1 LRIVYQQAGSRNC
14 NGGILGVTKEK
25 QFDVAVVG
33 GAGHVGLPLALSFA
47 DKGQNVLINDLN
59 QAAMDKIASGTVPFF
74 EEGAE
79 EMLERTLAAGTI
91 SFSAD
96 VSKIASASTV
106 IVTIGTPVDE
116 FLNPSHGVIVDCFRN
131 LLPYLSDDHLIVLR
145 STIFPGTTAWLQR
158 YLADN
163 GCNPLIAFCPERVV
177 QGKGIV
183 ELAQLPQIVSGMSPE
198 AVAKARALFSI
209 VSPEEVLLEPM
220 EAEFA
225 KLFDNCYRY
234 IHFSISNQLYMIAN
248 SAGVDF
254 DRIIDGMSYKYPRSQ
269 GIPRP
274 GFAAG
279 PCLFKDT
286 MQLSAFAKNQ
296 FSLGLAA
303 MQINEGLVLYLV
315 EQLRERFA
323 LEGMTV
329 GLLGMAFKPNS
340 DDVRASLSYK
350 MKKTLLLHAK
360 SVLTTDPNVTTDDE
374 LVDLQTVLDQSD
386 ILILCVPHDE
396 YKGLDTGATPVV
408 DVWRSLE
415 NANRVL

>member
-1 LRIVYQQAGSRNC
+1 M
-14 NGGILGVTKEK
+14 TKEK
-25 QFDVAVVG
+25 HYDVAVVG

-47 DKGQNVLINDLN
+47 DQGLNVLVNDIN
-59 QAAMDKIASGTVPFF
+59 QAAMDSIAEGTVPFF

-79 EMLERTLAAGTI
+79 EMLARVLKAGTI

-96 VSKIASASTV
+96 VSKIAAASTV

-116 FLNPSHGVIVDCFRN
+116 FLNPSHRVIVDCFTN
-131 LLPYLSDDHLIVLR
+131 LLPHLSDDHLVVLR
-145 STIFPGTTAWLQR
+145 STIFPGTTEWMQR
-158 YLADN
+158 FLADA
-163 GCNPLIAFCPERVV
+163 GCNPYIAFCPERVV

-183 ELAQLPQIVSGMSPE
+183 ELAQLPQIISGMTPA
-198 AVAKARALFSI
+198 AVDKARALFSR
-209 VSPEEVLLEPM
+209 VSPEEVELAPM

-234 IHFSISNQLYMIAN
+234 IHFSISNQLFMIAN

-254 DRIIDGMSYKYPRSQ
+254 DRIVDGMSYKYPRSQ

-315 EQLRERFA
+315 EQMRERYA
-323 LEGMTV
+323 LGGMTV
-329 GLLGMAFKPNS
+329 GLLGMAFKANS

-360 SVLTTDPNVTTDDE
+360 RVLTTDPNVKTDDE
-374 LVDLQTVLDQSD
+374 LVDLQVVLDRSD

-396 YKGLDTGATPVV
+396 YKDLDTGDTPVV
-408 DVWRSLE
+408 DVWRSLTS
-415 NANRVL
+415 ANRVI

>member
-1 LRIVYQQAGSRNC
+1 MSEENQSKNYDIV
-14 NGGILGVTKEK
+14 
-25 QFDVAVVG
+25 VVG

-59 QAAMDKIASGTVPFF
+59 QATMDTIAGGTVPCF

-79 EMLERTLAAGTI
+79 EMLARTLGAGTI

-96 VSKIASASTV
+96 VGEIASASTI

-116 FLNPSHGVIVDCFRN
+116 FLNPSHGVIVDCFKT
-131 LLPYLSDDHLIVLR
+131 LLPYLSNDHLIVLR
-145 STIFPGTTAWLQR
+145 STIFPGATAWLQR
-158 YLADN
+158 FLADA

-198 AVAKARALFSI
+198 AVEKARALFSI

-234 IHFSISNQLYMIAN
+234 IHFSISNQLYMISN

-254 DRIIDGMSYKYPRSQ
+254 NRIVDGMSYKYPRSQ

-323 LEGMTV
+323 LAGMTV

-374 LVDLQTVLDQSD
+374 LMDLKTVLDQSD
-386 ILILCVPHDE
+386 VLILCVPHDE
-396 YKGLDTGATPVV
+396 YKNLETGDTPVV
-408 DVWRSLE
+408 DVWRFLE
-415 NANRVL
+415 HANRVL